1 MKIIKNHKAIGKAS
15 LTKIFAS
22 MASKIFYVPSPFLI
36 GFQAKKCI
44 INECIY
50 KGEMSVNAQQL
61 FDYILI
67 KQVIGRLDIEVNDIT
82 TDSRQAK
89 TGSIFVASKGYTVD
103 SHRFAQDVVE
113 QGCQIVVVNRALEL
127 QGDVTQVIVPDTL
140 RVASHLVH
148 HLYGFPSKQLTTI
161 GVTGTNGKTSI
172 ATMIHHIYRKL
183 GKGSAYL
190 GTNGFQINETV
201 TKGVNTTPETV
212 VLTKKIHEAVEA
224 GAEAMTLEVSSHGL
238 SLGRLSGV
246 EFDVAI
252 FSNLTQDHLDFHGTM
267 EAYGHAK
274 SLLFSQLGQ
283 DLSRDKYVII
293 NADDPFSTYLKSV
306 TPYESLT
313 YGIEQEAQFMATN
326 IHESLQG
333 VTFDFVTPFGT
344 YPVCS
349 PYIGRFNIAN
359 LMAAMLGVW
368 VKGAPLET
376 VTKVVADLEP
386 VEGRLEVLDPSL
398 PIDLI
403 IDYAHTADGMA
414 KLIDAVEP
422 FVKQK
427 LIFLVGMA
435 GERDLTKTPEMGR
448 VASRADYVIF
458 TPDNPANDDPKM
470 LTAELAKGA
479 THDRYVEFTDRA
491 EGIRHAIEVAEPGD
505 TVVLA
510 SKGREPYQIMPGHVK
525 VPHRDDLI
533 GLEAAYQKFGGGP
546 NEN

>member
-1 MKIIKNHKAIGKAS
+1 M
-15 LTKIFAS
+15 
-22 MASKIFYVPSPFLI
+22 
-36 GFQAKKCI
+36 
-44 INECIY
+44 
-50 KGEMSVNAQQL
+50 NAQRL
-61 FDYILI
+61 FDKILI
-67 KQVIGRLDIEVNDIT
+67 KKVIGTLDREVVDIT
-82 TDSRQAK
+82 TDSRTAK
-89 TGSIFVASKGYTVD
+89 VGSIFVASEGYTVD
-103 SHRFAQDVVE
+103 SHQFAQQVVDA
-113 QGCQIVVVNRALEL
+113 GCRLIVVNRTLTLE
-127 QGDVTQVIVPDTL
+127 GDVTQIIVPDTL
-140 RVASHLVH
+140 RVASHLAH
-148 HLYGFPSKQLTTI
+148 QLYHYPSNEITTI

-190 GTNGFQINETV
+190 GTNGFQINEKI
-201 TKGVNTTPETV
+201 TKGANTTPETV
-212 VLTKKIHEAVEA
+212 SLTKRLNEAVEA

-246 EFDVAI
+246 TFDVAI

-267 EAYGHAK
+267 ESYGHAK

-283 DLSRDKYVII
+283 DLSQDKYAIV
-293 NADDPFSTYLKSV
+293 NADDSFSQYLMEV
-306 TPYESLT
+306 TPYETLT
-313 YGIEQEAQFMATN
+313 YGIEAQAQFMATN
-326 IHESLQG
+326 IHETLQG

-344 YPVCS
+344 YSVRS
-349 PYIGRFNIAN
+349 PYVGRFNIAN

-368 VKGAPLET
+368 VKGTDLET
-376 VTKVVADLEP
+376 ITRLVADLEP
-386 VEGRLEVLDPSL
+386 VEGRLEVLDPEL

-403 IDYAHTADGMA
+403 IDYAHTADGLT

-479 THDRYVEFTDRA
+479 THQNYVEFTDRA
-491 EGIRHAIEVAEPGD
+491 EGIRHAIEMAEPGD

-533 GLEAAYQKFGGGP
+533 GLEAAYKKFGGGP
-546 NEN
+546 VEN

>member
-1 MKIIKNHKAIGKAS
+1 M
-15 LTKIFAS
+15 
-22 MASKIFYVPSPFLI
+22 
-36 GFQAKKCI
+36 
-44 INECIY
+44 
-50 KGEMSVNAQQL
+50 NAQRL
-61 FDYILI
+61 FDKILI
-67 KQVIGRLDIEVNDIT
+67 KKVIGTLDREVVDIT
-82 TDSRQAK
+82 TDSRTAK
-89 TGSIFVASKGYTVD
+89 VGSIFVASEGYTVD
-103 SHRFAQDVVE
+103 SHQFAQQVVDA
-113 QGCQIVVVNRALEL
+113 GCRLIVVNRTLTLE
-127 QGDVTQVIVPDTL
+127 GDVTQIIVPDTL
-140 RVASHLVH
+140 RVASHLAH
-148 HLYGFPSKQLTTI
+148 QLYHYPSNEITTI

-190 GTNGFQINETV
+190 GTNGFQINEKI
-201 TKGVNTTPETV
+201 TKGANTTPETV
-212 VLTKKIHEAVEA
+212 SLTKRLNEAVEA

-246 EFDVAI
+246 TFDVAI

-267 EAYGHAK
+267 ESYGHAK

-283 DLSRDKYVII
+283 DLSQDKYAIV
-293 NADDPFSTYLKSV
+293 NADDAFSNYLKEV
-306 TPYESLT
+306 TPYETLT
-313 YGIEQEAQFMATN
+313 YGIEAQAQFMATN
-326 IHESLQG
+326 IHETLQG

-344 YPVCS
+344 YSVRS
-349 PYIGRFNIAN
+349 PYVGRFNIAN

-368 VKGAPLET
+368 VKGTDLET
-376 VTKVVADLEP
+376 ITRLVADLEP
-386 VEGRLEVLDPSL
+386 VEGRLEVLDPEL

-403 IDYAHTADGMA
+403 IDYAHTADGLT

-479 THDRYVEFTDRA
+479 THQSYVEFTDRA
-491 EGIRHAIEVAEPGD
+491 EGIRHAIEMAEPGD

-533 GLEAAYQKFGGGP
+533 GLEAAYKKFGGGP
-546 NEN
+546 VEN

>member
-1 MKIIKNHKAIGKAS
+1 M
-15 LTKIFAS
+15 
-22 MASKIFYVPSPFLI
+22 
-36 GFQAKKCI
+36 
-44 INECIY
+44 
-50 KGEMSVNAQQL
+50 NAQRL
-61 FDYILI
+61 FDKILI
-67 KQVIGRLDIEVNDIT
+67 KKVIGTLDREVVDIT
-82 TDSRQAK
+82 TDSRTAK
-89 TGSIFVASKGYTVD
+89 VGSIFVASEGYTVD
-103 SHRFAQDVVE
+103 SHQFAQQVVDA
-113 QGCQIVVVNRALEL
+113 GCRLIVVNRTLTLE
-127 QGDVTQVIVPDTL
+127 GDVTQIIVPDTL
-140 RVASHLVH
+140 RVASHLAH
-148 HLYGFPSKQLTTI
+148 QLYHYPSNEITTI

-190 GTNGFQINETV
+190 GTNGFQINEKI
-201 TKGVNTTPETV
+201 TKGANTTPETV
-212 VLTKKIHEAVEA
+212 SLTKRLNEAVEA

-246 EFDVAI
+246 TFDVAI

-283 DLSRDKYVII
+283 DLSQDKYAIV
-293 NADDPFSTYLKSV
+293 NADDAFSNYLKEV
-306 TPYESLT
+306 TPYETLT
-313 YGIEQEAQFMATN
+313 YGIEAQAQFMATN
-326 IHESLQG
+326 IHETLQG

-344 YPVCS
+344 YSVRS
-349 PYIGRFNIAN
+349 PYVGRFNIAN

-368 VKGAPLET
+368 VKGTDLET
-376 VTKVVADLEP
+376 ITRLVADLEP
-386 VEGRLEVLDPSL
+386 VEGRLEVLDPEL

-403 IDYAHTADGMA
+403 IDYAHTADGLT

-479 THDRYVEFTDRA
+479 THQNYVEFTDRA
-491 EGIRHAIEVAEPGD
+491 EGIRHAIEMAEPGD

-533 GLEAAYQKFGGGP
+533 GLEAAYKKFGGGP
-546 NEN
+546 VEN

>member
-1 MKIIKNHKAIGKAS
+1 M
-15 LTKIFAS
+15 
-22 MASKIFYVPSPFLI
+22 
-36 GFQAKKCI
+36 
-44 INECIY
+44 
-50 KGEMSVNAQQL
+50 NAQRL
-61 FDYILI
+61 FDKILI
-67 KQVIGRLDIEVNDIT
+67 KKVIGTLDREVVDIT
-82 TDSRQAK
+82 TDSRTAK
-89 TGSIFVASKGYTVD
+89 VGSIFVASEGYTVD
-103 SHRFAQDVVE
+103 SHQFAQQVVDA
-113 QGCQIVVVNRALEL
+113 GCRLIVVNRTLTLE
-127 QGDVTQVIVPDTL
+127 GDVTQIIVPDTL
-140 RVASHLVH
+140 RVASHLAH
-148 HLYGFPSKQLTTI
+148 QLYHYPSNEITTI

-190 GTNGFQINETV
+190 GTNGFQINEKI
-201 TKGVNTTPETV
+201 TKGANTTPETV
-212 VLTKKIHEAVEA
+212 SLTKRLNEAVEA

-246 EFDVAI
+246 TFDVAI

-267 EAYGHAK
+267 ESYGHAK

-283 DLSRDKYVII
+283 DLSQDKYAIV
-293 NADDPFSTYLKSV
+293 NADDAFSNYLKEV
-306 TPYESLT
+306 TPYETLT
-313 YGIEQEAQFMATN
+313 YGIEAQAQFMATN
-326 IHESLQG
+326 IHETLQG
-333 VTFDFVTPFGT
+333 VTFDFVTQFGT
-344 YPVCS
+344 YSVRS
-349 PYIGRFNIAN
+349 PYVGRFNIAN

-368 VKGAPLET
+368 VKGTDLET
-376 VTKVVADLEP
+376 ITRLVADLEP
-386 VEGRLEVLDPSL
+386 VEGRLEVLDPEL

-403 IDYAHTADGMA
+403 IDYAHTADGLT

-479 THDRYVEFTDRA
+479 THQNYVEFTDRA
-491 EGIRHAIEVAEPGD
+491 EGIRHAIEMAEPGD

-533 GLEAAYQKFGGGP
+533 GLEAAYKKFGGGP
-546 NEN
+546 VEN